1 MHPEFDDLVRD
12 RLQPE
17 VLVHLLQCPRCRE
30 DRSAWRGEEGL
41 PQRPM
46 LEVQPQQ
53 GAPRW
58 ELCGWLGRGGM
69 GEVFQ
74 AYDHE
79 LGRTVAIK
87 VQRSDRGDP
96 ALAERLVREARMTAS
111 LQHPAI
117 VSVHQMGRLQ
127 DGRPFYV
134 MKEIRGLALRALM
147 AGAEGQ
153 PLSLRRGV
161 DMLQRVCDA
170 AAYAHAHGV
179 VHRDLKP
186 ENILLGEFNELT
198 LVDFGLS
205 SDAEEGTPGQGGTAG
220 YLAPELLDGGPA
232 APAADVYAIGV
243 MLYEMLAGR
252 LPWCTLAERLHQPPP
267 PLPAGLP
274 EALVTS
280 CARAM
285 EREPEARP
293 SALALGEDLRRWLD
307 GEQRTAEARLRLVG
321 ADALLHEASALRV
334 RARELEAAAHHKL
347 DTIRPHE
354 PVEAKQEAWALQDQ
368 ADEARARAEVLD
380 LDYVQMLQ
388 RALDL
393 APELL
398 EARTR
403 LGRHHQQALMEAERR
418 GEVREVRR
426 LRKVLEAH
434 SPETAAW
441 LRTPA
446 RLVLHT
452 EPAGASVCAEEVVAQ
467 DRRWIPR
474 SARVLGVTPLRETLP
489 AGRWRLT
496 VRTTGRAEAVFPVD
510 LQREDLFDPG
520 PISLP
525 EPIWGAVLVPAGWFL
540 AGGDP
545 LAPDALSRR
554 RIWVDTFAIQTH
566 PVTVAEYVA
575 FLNELPEELALE
587 HQPRESAGYGA
598 GSRSVLARRGAQW
611 LLETSPHEG
620 PPWEPDWPVVLV
632 DPADA
637 EAYARWWSAKT
648 GLTWALPHDLEWEKA
663 ARGADGR
670 AFPWGDL
677 ADPSFANM
685 IQSHEGAPKRT
696 SVTRFRYDQSP
707 YGVYGLGGN
716 VRDWCCNGYRRD
728 GDIADGERLII
739 RPRAADEPYHMVRG
753 GSWTSVESWCRSAG
767 RFAGY
772 PIGSTSVGFRLV
784 CREIRRL
791 GT

>member
-1 MHPEFDDLVRD
+1 VIHPEFDELVQD

-30 DRSAWRGEEGL
+30 DRSAWRGEEGA
-41 PQRPM
+41 PPRPM
-46 LEVQPQQ
+46 LEVQSPD

-69 GEVFQ
+69 GEVFR

-87 VQRSDRGDP
+87 VQRSDREGPD
-96 ALAERLVREARMTAS
+96 LAQRLLREARMTAS

-117 VSVHQMGRLQ
+117 VSVHQMGQLQ

-134 MKEIRGLALRALM
+134 MKEIRGLALRALL

-205 SDAEEGTPGQGGTAG
+205 SDAEDGPVGQVGTAG

-232 APAADVYAIGV
+232 TSAADVYAIGV
-243 MLYEMLAGR
+243 MLYEMLSGR
-252 LPWCTLAERLHQPPP
+252 LPWSTLAERRTQQPP

-285 EREPEARP
+285 SREPEARP
-293 SALALGEDLRRWLD
+293 SALELGEDLRRWLD
-307 GEQRTAEARLRLVG
+307 GEQRTAEARQRLVG
-321 ADALLHEASALRV
+321 ADALLAQANALRA
-334 RARELEAAAHHKL
+334 RARELEAAAHRQL
-347 DTIRPHE
+347 DAIRPHE
-354 PVEAKQEAWALQDQ
+354 PVEKKQEAWALQDQ
-368 ADEARARAEVLD
+368 ADEARDRAEALD

-393 APELL
+393 DPALA

-403 LGRHHQQALMEAERR
+403 LARHHQQALIEAERR
-418 GEVREVRR
+418 GEGREVRR
-426 LRKVLEAH
+426 LRKLLESH

-441 LRTPA
+441 LVTPA

-452 EPAGASVCAEEVVAQ
+452 EPPGAAVWAEEVVAQ

-474 SARVLGVTPLRETLP
+474 GARLLGTTPLRETLP

-496 VRTTGRAEAVFPVD
+496 VRAPGRAEAVFPVN
-510 LQREDLFDPG
+510 LQREELFDPG
-520 PISLP
+520 PVVLP
-525 EPIWGAVLVPAGWFL
+525 EPIPGATLVPAGWFV

-545 LAPDALSRR
+545 LAPDALSLRR
-554 RIWVDTFAIQTH
+554 VWVDAFVIQVH

-575 FLNELPEELALE
+575 FLNDIPEELAQR
-587 HQPRESAGYGA
+587 HQPREQVGYGA
-598 GSRSVLARRGAQW
+598 RPRPVLVRRGAEW
-611 LLETSPHEG
+611 LAESTTHEG
-620 PPWEPDWPVVLV
+620 PPWGADWPVVLV
-632 DPADA
+632 NADDA
-637 EAYARWWSAKT
+637 EAYARWYSAKT
-648 GLTWALPHDLEWEKA
+648 GLPWSLPHDLEWEKA

-670 AFPWGDL
+670 AFPWGEHI
-677 ADPSFANM
+677 DPSFTNM
-685 IQSHEGAPKRT
+685 IRSHDGAPT
-696 SVTRFRYDQSP
+696 LTPVTRFLFDQSP
-707 YGVYGLGGN
+707 YGVCGLGGN
-716 VRDWCCNGYRRD
+716 VRDWCCNGYRHD
-728 GDIADGERLII
+728 GDVADGERLIV
-739 RPRAADEPYHMVRG
+739 RPRAEGEPYRMVRG
-753 GSWTSVESWCRSAG
+753 GSWTSMEAWCRPAS
-767 RFAGY
+767 RFAGS
-772 PIGSTSVGFRLV
+772 PVGSTSVGFRLV
-784 CREIRRL
+784 CRELRGRR
-791 GT
+791 